1 MPENSVHKKEAVVSE
16 SESWFTKKSSKRP
29 KEKVFPFT
37 MTAVKLSEWASRVF
51 QQTNVTQDSIFQA
64 APASV
69 GGPSAQCKEEGSRA
83 GVFCHQIRSMTP
95 RTTLKPMAPSAWAK
109 RSLSPAILAT
119 LNLSSAAA
127 SPAIGD
133 CSQNSS
139 RCTFQMRGGRLLRRV
154 ASSRLIIISVGS
166 KQLLRKGFPVLRTLS
181 VSLVT
186 TVKAS

>member
-1 MPENSVHKKEAVVSE
+1 MVY
-16 SESWFTKKSSKRP
+16 KKSSKRP

-37 MTAVKLSEWASRVF
+37 MTAVKISEWASRVF
-51 QQTNVTQDSIFQA
+51 QQTNVTQATLKDSIFQA

-69 GGPSAQCKEEGSRA
+69 SGPSAQCKEEGSRA